1 MASTHGWRKSSY
13 SGAKEHCVEIA
24 PAERA
29 VLVRD
34 TKDHD
39 TGPILAFPRAPWAA
53 FLTAVRAG
61 EFD

>member
-1 MASTHGWRKSSY
+1 MASTQGRRKSSY
-13 SGAKEHCVEIA
+13 SDDKEHCVEIA

-34 TKDHD
+34 TKDHG
-39 TGPILAFPRAPWAA
+39 TGPILAFPGTPWTA
-53 FLTAVRAG
+53 FLAAVRAG